1 MVYTNVLCSRK
12 RFIRLALPTAL
23 ASISMLPASTALT
36 LDATGVRSTNDP
48 VSTLIKEGAARSASF
63 QRLLERVDEL
73 NGIVYV
79 EFGHCAFGH
88 LNGCLLPF
96 VVPTTGVRYLR
107 IVVTPDR
114 TRVDHDGL
122 IALLAHELQH
132 ALEVLTHPEVV
143 DLDSMLAL
151 YARIGRPL
159 SGRSGYET
167 SESDTV
173 QDSVASELRSVRP
186 RRPRSALNDT
196 LFRRGGSCGCR
207 SDRSSADATRS
218 GSVGEDVQGI
228 DLSEGTT
235 PDTLGV
241 NV

>member
-1 MVYTNVLCSRK
+1 MVYTNVLRTRNHFARVGVHVGLVVSC
-12 RFIRLALPTAL
+12 ALPA
-23 ASISMLPASTALT
+23 
-36 LDATGVRSTNDP
+36 ATVFGSEAAGVRSTNT
-48 VSTLIKEGAARSASF
+48 VVTALIQEGSTRSPSF
-63 QRLLERVDEL
+63 QRLLDRVSEA

-96 VVPTTGVRYLR
+96 VVPTTGGRYLR

-132 ALEVLTHPEVV
+132 ALEVLAHPEVV
-143 DLDSMLAL
+143 DLDSMLAM

-167 SESDTV
+167 SEAHAV
-173 QDSVASELRSVRP
+173 QDGVASELRAARA
-186 RRPRSALNDT
+186 RRPHAALNDT
-196 LFRRGGSCGCR
+196 LLRAGDGIHSAIVIRGQP
-207 SDRSSADATRS
+207 A
-218 GSVGEDVQGI
+218 V
-228 DLSEGTT
+228 
-235 PDTLGV
+235 
-241 NV
+241 